1 MRCLLDSLEWGK
13 LLVWASGLGGSV
25 ARILIAEDRGTM
37 RKALRALFLTQ
48 PHWEVCGEAEDGS
61 EAIQKA
67 SQLQPDLIVMDF
79 KMHDLNGLLAANEIF
94 RTTPTVPIVMYT
106 LYKTKDL
113 EATAKLVG
121 IRRVVGKEEG
131 AQNLLKAIEAELPRA
146 QA

>member
-1 MRCLLDSLEWGK
+1 VFTRFVGERKTISLG
-13 LLVWASGLGGSV
+13 VGDFV
-25 ARILIAEDRGTM
+25 ARILIAEDRETM
-37 RKALRALFLTQ
+37 RKALKALFLTQ
-48 PHWEVCGEAEDGS
+48 PHWEVCGEAEDGG

-79 KMHDLNGLLAANEIF
+79 KMHDVNGLLAANEIF
-94 RTTPTVPIVMYT
+94 RSSPSVPIVLYT
-106 LYKTKDL
+106 LYKNEEL

-131 AQNLLKAIEAELPRA
+131 AQTLLKAIEAELPMA